1 VIGIYVDDLLIAGA
15 VDIDI
20 DLFKQ
25 EMQERFRMSD
35 LRLLSYYLGIE
46 VHQEDSGISL
56 CQEDSGI
63 SLCQSAYAQRLLE
76 KMDMGD
82 CNPCFTPME
91 SGLQLV
97 KSSSEELVDAT
108 EYQSVIRCSGTRYTP
123 SRSFGELRESVHG

>member
-35 LRLLSYYLGIE
+35 LRLLSYYFGIE
-46 VHQEDSGISL
+46 VH
-56 CQEDSGI
+56 QEDSGI

-82 CNPCFTPME
+82 CNHCFTPME

-108 EYQSVIRCSGTRYTP
+108 EYQSVIRRSGTWYTP
-123 SRSFGELRESVHG
+123 SRTWLIR

>member
-35 LRLLSYYLGIE
+35 LRLLSYYFGIE

-82 CNPCFTPME
+82 CNHCFTPME

-108 EYQSVIRCSGTRYTP
+108 EYQSVIRRSGTWYTP
-123 SRSFGELRESVHG
+123 SRTWLIR

>member
-1 VIGIYVDDLLIAGA
+1 VIGIYVYDLLIAGA
-15 VDIDI
+15 VDSDI
-20 DLFKQ
+20 DLLKQ

-56 CQEDSGI
+56 CQ
-63 SLCQSAYAQRLLE
+63 SAYAQRLLK